1 MLELYAKLLH
11 VEPGINIGLVGSSW
25 TAVLLNVHTSCP
37 LLGRDI
43 SPGKCSFFLHGILDA
58 GIGFVLSEGQDISFT
73 NYLDKELMNGVI
85 VHNQLGLLTLFNHY
99 YEQARSLPTD
109 KLRIVYISVNAGMYF
124 VQVCSILPLFM
135 YCICCIPIS
144 SIGLFLGTPA

>member
-1 MLELYAKLLH
+1 MLNCCMLNQVLIL
-11 VEPGINIGLVGSSW
+11 
-25 TAVLLNVHTSCP
+25 VLLDLPGLLFFSTYTLLVLFWAEIYHQASALFSCTVSLMLVLVSCYLKAKTSV
-37 LLGRDI
+37 LLI
-43 SPGKCSFFLHGILDA
+43 
-58 GIGFVLSEGQDISFT
+58 
-73 NYLDKELMNGVI
+73 YLDKELMNGVI

-144 SIGLFLGTPA
+144 SVGLFLGSPS